1 MAVTRTTFRNLSAK
15 ENSPGR
21 IVREMNDNL
30 SAMNESDMFVTFFC
44 AVLDLS
50 NGLLRYCNAGHN
62 PPRILTDAIR
72 PLPVEPN
79 LPLGVI
85 GGMEFKEQELQLN
98 YDDALFLYTDGLTE
112 AENAQQEQFGEE
124 RMDKALSGRKGAD
137 AHLENIKQKVSEFVA
152 DAPQSDDLTILFI
165 HYLPSMQ
172 HLTLQNSIDQITLLP
187 PYVEKAVKASKL
199 DPVVTEGL
207 NLALEEAVTN
217 VIDYAYPEG
226 TVGNV
231 DIDTAVTDTALTF
244 TITDSG
250 KPFDPTARAEVDIQA
265 DIEDRPVGGLGIHL
279 VRKIMDEVR
288 YERRGE
294 RNVLILTKKY

>member
-1 MAVTRTTFRNLSAK
+1 
-15 ENSPGR
+15 
-21 IVREMNDNL
+21 
-30 SAMNESDMFVTFFC
+30 
-44 AVLDLS
+44 
-50 NGLLRYCNAGHN
+50 
-62 PPRILTDAIR
+62 
-72 PLPVEPN
+72 
-79 LPLGVI
+79 
-85 GGMEFKEQELQLN
+85 
-98 YDDALFLYTDGLTE
+98 
-112 AENAQQEQFGEE
+112 
-124 RMDKALSGRKGAD
+124 
-137 AHLENIKQKVSEFVA
+137 
-152 DAPQSDDLTILFI
+152 
-165 HYLPSMQ
+165 MQ

-199 DPVVTEGL
+199 DPVVTESL